1 MSWDF
6 QVKVEEYK
14 DVSGKDKKTLKLNID
29 FTEISNATYT
39 PQDKDSNRVELNPD
53 EYEAF
58 KSFGRKKARE
68 NQKKV
73 NKKVFKIPQK
83 QRLRWKDGQFLSNA
97 EMEALTEISKRL
109 KIQKK
114 TLASQNKK
122 GSILKVLTS
131 SYNQHNAKKLILET
145 NQANPK
151 LFLNL
156 KLSNGKT
163 YSFRGKNI
171 LANKNLN
178 KLLDKELN
186 QGYYAVRKFGE
197 KYDNDKN
204 NSNDNQKK

>member
-73 NKKVFKIPQK
+73 NKSLHHHFSV
-83 QRLRWKDGQFLSNA
+83 
-97 EMEALTEISKRL
+97 
-109 KIQKK
+109 IQ
-114 TLASQNKK
+114 
-122 GSILKVLTS
+122 
-131 SYNQHNAKKLILET
+131 
-145 NQANPK
+145 
-151 LFLNL
+151 
-156 KLSNGKT
+156 
-163 YSFRGKNI
+163 
-171 LANKNLN
+171 
-178 KLLDKELN
+178 
-186 QGYYAVRKFGE
+186 
-197 KYDNDKN
+197 
-204 NSNDNQKK
+204 